1 MANAYTNTNTNM
13 TTSTGLTPGM
23 QTYYN
28 RELLRTF
35 EPNLVHLQFG
45 ENYRM
50 PMNSGIT
57 MNMRKMIPVAAKTTA
72 LEEGNPGDGKMLAEV
87 AVTTTIQ
94 QFGDYA
100 RCSDWLDMVHLDENI
115 TRRVQRFGDAGA
127 RSVDALVRDELAT
140 CTNVIYAGG
149 KTARAQLTAADK
161 LTSRELRKAVRTLKK
176 NLAEKF
182 NGYYVAIVGPDT
194 VYDLQEDDAWVKVSE
209 YQDKENIYTGE
220 VGRLFGIRFVE
231 STEAKIFEGAGASSA
246 DVASRMP
253 PTCISAR
260 SSAATRTAAMAS
272 RRRRAV
278 AASSEPSATQLS
290 ITSVITA
297 SSPKMPPF
305 SAASAISGTA
315 IRARVGW
322 PPRFVHCQEGHP
334 RRGARG
340 PDSTRRPRR
349 PARRLSP

>member
-161 LTSRELRKAVRTLKK
+161 LTSLELRKAVRTLKK

-231 STEAKIFEGAGASSA
+231 STEAKIFEGAGASGA
-246 DVASRMP
+246 DVASVIVLGRYAYGLTSLKGNKP
-253 PTCISAR
+253 HVVVKTAGSA
-260 SSAATRTAAMAS
+260 
-272 RRRRAV
+272 
-278 AASSEPSATQLS
+278 
-290 ITSVITA
+290 
-297 SSPKMPPF
+297 
-305 SAASAISGTA
+305 GTA
-315 IRARVGW
+315 DPLDQISTVGW
-322 PPRFVHCQEGHP
+322 KLDGFAAKLLQPEFAVRIECGFT
-334 RRGARG
+334 A
-340 PDSTRRPRR
+340 
-349 PARRLSP
+349 

>member
-246 DVASRMP
+246 DVASVIVLGRYAYGLTSLKGNKP
-253 PTCISAR
+253 RVVVKTAGSA
-260 SSAATRTAAMAS
+260 
-272 RRRRAV
+272 
-278 AASSEPSATQLS
+278 
-290 ITSVITA
+290 
-297 SSPKMPPF
+297 
-305 SAASAISGTA
+305 GTA
-315 IRARVGW
+315 DPLDQISTVGW
-322 PPRFVHCQEGHP
+322 KLDGFAAKLLQPEFAVRIECGFT
-334 RRGARG
+334 A
-340 PDSTRRPRR
+340 
-349 PARRLSP
+349 